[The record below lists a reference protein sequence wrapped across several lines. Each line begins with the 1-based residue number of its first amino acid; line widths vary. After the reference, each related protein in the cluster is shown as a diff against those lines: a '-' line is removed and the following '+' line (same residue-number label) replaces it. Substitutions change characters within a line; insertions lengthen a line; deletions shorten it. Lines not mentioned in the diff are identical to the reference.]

1 MPEAISEN
9 AKRPKVGL
17 FVTCLVDLFR
27 PNVGFSALE
36 LLEKAGCDVSVPDV
50 QTCCG
55 QPGYNSGDFTTAQ
68 SLARQVMAAFEE
80 FDYVVGPSGSC
91 MGMLREHYSELFP
104 LEGAWAHRAKL
115 FGERCYELTS
125 FLTDVMGLES
135 VDVTYTGKV
144 TYHDSCSSLRE
155 MGVKGQPRK
164 LLKTVESLDLV
175 EMEQTEV
182 CCGFGGSFCVKYP
195 EISARLAGD
204 KIKNAEATGA
214 QTLLAGD
221 MGCLM
226 NLAGRLKRERSPMKV
241 YHVAEVL
248 AGRTHGVP
256 SIGEDS

>member
-104 LEGAWAHRAKL
+104 LEARGHRAKL

-125 FLTDVMGLES
+125 FTDVMGLES

-155 MGVKGQPRK
+155 MGSKGNRVSCSKRLNLSIWLRWSKRRFVAVLVVPFALNTLRFPR
-164 LLKTVESLDLV
+164 
-175 EMEQTEV
+175 
-182 CCGFGGSFCVKYP
+182 GW
-195 EISARLAGD
+195 R
-204 KIKNAEATGA
+204 AT
-214 QTLLAGD
+214 
-221 MGCLM
+221 
-226 NLAGRLKRERSPMKV
+226 R
-241 YHVAEVL
+241 
-248 AGRTHGVP
+248 
-256 SIGEDS
+256 